1 MITAI
6 VSVVMFLVMVSL
18 HEFGHFIVAKM
29 LNFKVDEFS
38 VGMGPAIF
46 KKKKGETQYSIRI
59 LPLGGYCKFEGED
72 EADNTDPRAFSNQ
85 KAWKRLLVL
94 LAGGVFN
101 IILGFVL
108 FLVIVPSTSPARTNV
123 IDTVVPHSDIEQVG
137 VQPNDKIIKINGKKI
152 NFYNDISLY
161 TQNFKKDEQATVTV
175 LRNGEKIDY
184 SFMPTEQIVK
194 TTYGENGV
202 QIDST
207 INGYTTGQF
216 VEYSDKMPKDDS
228 LVGQSE
234 TSTRY
239 IIGFTPKTKD
249 ITIFNVWG
257 EALNETEFVVK
268 LVYQSFWQMITGK
281 VGVDQMSG
289 PVGIVSEVNNA
300 VNSGSY
306 SWLYVLNLVAILT
319 INLGIFNILPIPALD
334 GGRILFVLIEMIRRK
349 AIPPEKEGIVHAVGM
364 LLLLAFIVFVSFHD
378 IMRLF
383 NK

>member
-123 IDTVVPHSDIEQVG
+123 IDTVVPHSYIEQVG

-161 TQNFKKDEQATVTV
+161 TQNFKKTNRQ
-175 LRNGEKIDY
+175 
-184 SFMPTEQIVK
+184 P
-194 TTYGENGV
+194 
-202 QIDST
+202 
-207 INGYTTGQF
+207 
-216 VEYSDKMPKDDS
+216 
-228 LVGQSE
+228 
-234 TSTRY
+234 
-239 IIGFTPKTKD
+239 
-249 ITIFNVWG
+249 
-257 EALNETEFVVK
+257 
-268 LVYQSFWQMITGK
+268 
-281 VGVDQMSG
+281 
-289 PVGIVSEVNNA
+289 
-300 VNSGSY
+300 
-306 SWLYVLNLVAILT
+306 
-319 INLGIFNILPIPALD
+319 
-334 GGRILFVLIEMIRRK
+334 
-349 AIPPEKEGIVHAVGM
+349 
-364 LLLLAFIVFVSFHD
+364 
-378 IMRLF
+378 
-383 NK
+383 